1 MQTECSAGA
10 YEFPASCGRRVVAR
24 FDGGCMSSDGGVIL
38 VKQADDILG
47 LSCRFAACFR
57 DKRHPGFVEYRV
69 EDLVR
74 QRILGLA
81 LGYEDLNDHDALRH
95 DLIFGLASGR
105 LSGGRANCAALAG
118 KSTLNRLERSGHK
131 ADRYC
136 RIIADHEALATLFVT
151 LFLDQH
157 ERAPARIVLDVDA
170 TDDRIHGHQEGR
182 AFHGYYGHNCYLPLY
197 IFCGDHL
204 LSATLRTADRD
215 PGKEALADIR
225 RIVEQIRSRWPR
237 VRILVR
243 GDSGFARDSL
253 MTWCEDN
260 HVDFLFGLAGNTRL
274 YDRIASLSAEVR
286 DEAAT
291 TGRAAR
297 GFASFDWITKDSWT
311 RRRRVVAKAEWRH
324 GNRYHRFIV
333 TTLPQGMSDPRH
345 LYEQIYC
352 ARGDMENRIKEC
364 QMDLF
369 SDRTSSHTIRANQL
383 RLWFSA
389 AAYVLLSALQRLALG
404 QTSLETA
411 TCGTIRARLLK
422 IATRVT
428 LSVRRIVLSMPDM
441 FPCQHEFALAH
452 ARLRRLRQAI

>member
-1 MQTECSAGA
+1 M
-10 YEFPASCGRRVVAR
+10 PCGE
-24 FDGGCMSSDGGVIL
+24 DGN
-38 VKQADDILG
+38 
-47 LSCRFAACFR
+47 
-57 DKRHPGFVEYRV
+57 HP
-69 EDLVR
+69 
-74 QRILGLA
+74 I
-81 LGYEDLNDHDALRH
+81 
-95 DLIFGLASGR
+95 
-105 LSGGRANCAALAG
+105 
-118 KSTLNRLERSGHK
+118 
-131 ADRYC
+131 
-136 RIIADHEALATLFVT
+136 
-151 LFLDQH
+151 
-157 ERAPARIVLDVDA
+157 
-170 TDDRIHGHQEGR
+170 
-182 AFHGYYGHNCYLPLY
+182 
-197 IFCGDHL
+197 CGDHL
-204 LSATLRTADRD
+204 RSATLRTADRD

-291 TGRAAR
+291 TGKAAR

-333 TTLPQGMSDPRH
+333 TTLPQGTSEPRH
-345 LYEQIYC
+345 LYEQVYC

-364 QMDLF
+364 QLDLF

-389 AAYVLLSALQRLALG
+389 AAYVLLTALQHMALG

-411 TCGTIRARLLK
+411 TCGTIRSRLLK
-422 IATRVT
+422 IATVVKV
-428 LSVRRIVLSMPDM
+428 SVRRIVLSMPDM

-452 ARLRRLRQAI
+452 ARLRRLYLAS

>member
-24 FDGGCMSSDGGVIL
+24 FDGGRMSSDGGVIL

-47 LSCRFAACFR
+47 LSRRFAACFR

-74 QRILGLA
+74 QRIMGLA

-157 ERAPARIVLDVDA
+157 EHAPARIVLDVDA

-197 IFCGDHL
+197 VLFCGCRPL
-204 LSATLRTADRD
+204 CKS
-215 PGKEALADIR
+215 
-225 RIVEQIRSRWPR
+225 
-237 VRILVR
+237 
-243 GDSGFARDSL
+243 
-253 MTWCEDN
+253 
-260 HVDFLFGLAGNTRL
+260 FLTHI
-274 YDRIASLSAEVR
+274 DV
-286 DEAAT
+286 
-291 TGRAAR
+291 
-297 GFASFDWITKDSWT
+297 
-311 RRRRVVAKAEWRH
+311 
-324 GNRYHRFIV
+324 
-333 TTLPQGMSDPRH
+333 
-345 LYEQIYC
+345 
-352 ARGDMENRIKEC
+352 
-364 QMDLF
+364 
-369 SDRTSSHTIRANQL
+369 
-383 RLWFSA
+383 
-389 AAYVLLSALQRLALG
+389 
-404 QTSLETA
+404 
-411 TCGTIRARLLK
+411 
-422 IATRVT
+422 
-428 LSVRRIVLSMPDM
+428 
-441 FPCQHEFALAH
+441 
-452 ARLRRLRQAI
+452 

>member
-1 MQTECSAGA
+1 
-10 YEFPASCGRRVVAR
+10 
-24 FDGGCMSSDGGVIL
+24 
-38 VKQADDILG
+38 
-47 LSCRFAACFR
+47 
-57 DKRHPGFVEYRV
+57 
-69 EDLVR
+69 
-74 QRILGLA
+74 
-81 LGYEDLNDHDALRH
+81 
-95 DLIFGLASGR
+95 
-105 LSGGRANCAALAG
+105 
-118 KSTLNRLERSGHK
+118 
-131 ADRYC
+131 
-136 RIIADHEALATLFVT
+136 
-151 LFLDQH
+151 
-157 ERAPARIVLDVDA
+157 
-170 TDDRIHGHQEGR
+170 
-182 AFHGYYGHNCYLPLY
+182 
-197 IFCGDHL
+197 
-204 LSATLRTADRD
+204 
-215 PGKEALADIR
+215 
-225 RIVEQIRSRWPR
+225 
-237 VRILVR
+237 
-243 GDSGFARDSL
+243 
-253 MTWCEDN
+253 
-260 HVDFLFGLAGNTRL
+260 
-274 YDRIASLSAEVR
+274 
-286 DEAAT
+286 T

-389 AAYVLLSALQRLALG
+389 AAYVLLTALQKMALG
-404 QTSLETA
+404 QTSLEKA

>member
-1 MQTECSAGA
+1 
-10 YEFPASCGRRVVAR
+10 
-24 FDGGCMSSDGGVIL
+24 MSSDGGVIL

-47 LSCRFAACFR
+47 LSRRFAACFR

-74 QRILGLA
+74 QRIMGLA

-157 ERAPARIVLDVDA
+157 EHAPARIVLDVDA

-215 PGKEALADIR
+215 PGKEARADIR

-237 VRILVR
+237 ARILVR

-260 HVDFLFGLAGNTRL
+260 HVDFLFGLAGNTR
-274 YDRIASLSAEVR
+274 
-286 DEAAT
+286 
-291 TGRAAR
+291 G
-297 GFASFDWITKDSWT
+297 GP
-311 RRRRVVAKAEWRH
+311 H
-324 GNRYHRFIV
+324 
-333 TTLPQGMSDPRH
+333 
-345 LYEQIYC
+345 
-352 ARGDMENRIKEC
+352 
-364 QMDLF
+364 F
-369 SDRTSSHTIRANQL
+369 SDR
-383 RLWFSA
+383 
-389 AAYVLLSALQRLALG
+389 
-404 QTSLETA
+404 
-411 TCGTIRARLLK
+411 
-422 IATRVT
+422 
-428 LSVRRIVLSMPDM
+428 
-441 FPCQHEFALAH
+441 
-452 ARLRRLRQAI
+452 AISYNPT

>member
-1 MQTECSAGA
+1 M
-10 YEFPASCGRRVVAR
+10 AR
-24 FDGGCMSSDGGVIL
+24 FDGGRMSSDGGVIL

-47 LSCRFAACFR
+47 LSRRFAACFR

-74 QRILGLA
+74 QRIMGLA

-118 KSTLNRLERSGHK
+118 KSTLNRLERSGQQ

-157 ERAPARIVLDVDA
+157 EHAPARIVLDVDA

-197 IFCGDHL
+197 VFCGDHL

-389 AAYVLLSALQRLALG
+389 AAYVLLTALQRLALG